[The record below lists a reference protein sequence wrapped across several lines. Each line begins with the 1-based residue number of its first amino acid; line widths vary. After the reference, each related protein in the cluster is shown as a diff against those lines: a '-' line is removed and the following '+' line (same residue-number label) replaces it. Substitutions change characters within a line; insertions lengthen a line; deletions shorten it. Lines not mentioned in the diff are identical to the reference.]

1 MASAGGWTRRWK
13 LLQGR
18 FAPMQYSTR
27 VRGSLESLVRSTVAQ
42 KSSGLG
48 RQHSSSGGSSRAASE
63 WVRRSCKCELR
74 LVAGARRDR
83 NRDCQRTTILRY
95 SETKGVVAV
104 GVRSNVR
111 NKKNNH
117 SCMFRQ
123 DDGSEKEKKNDSEA
137 TEIPEAIYQ
146 SNGGIRPG

>member
-1 MASAGGWTRRWK
+1 
-13 LLQGR
+13 
-18 FAPMQYSTR
+18 MQYSTR
-27 VRGSLESLVRSTVAQ
+27 VRGSLECLAGSTVAQ
-42 KSSGLG
+42 ESSGLG

-63 WVRRSCKCELR
+63 WVRKSCRCELR
-74 LVAGARRDR
+74 LVAGARGDR
-83 NRDCQRTTILRY
+83 NRDCQRTTSLRY

-111 NKKNNH
+111 NKKKNH
-117 SCMFRQ
+117 SGMFRQ
-123 DDGSEKEKKNDSEA
+123 DDGSEKEKEKKNDSEA